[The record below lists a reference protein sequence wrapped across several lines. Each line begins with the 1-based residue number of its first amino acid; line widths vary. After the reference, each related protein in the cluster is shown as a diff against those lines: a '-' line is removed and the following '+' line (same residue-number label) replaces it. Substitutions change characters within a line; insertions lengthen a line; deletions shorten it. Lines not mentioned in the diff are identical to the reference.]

1 MIVRPY
7 RNVYPRLGARVFL
20 AETAAVIGDV
30 VLGDDVSIWYS
41 AVVRGDC
48 CSVRIGAR
56 SNVQDNA
63 TIHVTNGT
71 GPTTIEEEVTIGHNA
86 VVHACT
92 VRKGALIG
100 MNATV
105 LDDAEVGESALV
117 AAGAVVLAGTK
128 IPPRTLWAGSPA
140 KQKRELRP
148 DEVEGLA
155 QYWKNYLEY
164 KVDYLAQDAASGR
177 TPRASDAAPPDTA
190 SAGGP

>member
-7 RNVYPRLGARVFL
+7 KGAYPKLGERVYL

-48 CSVRIGAR
+48 QSIRIGAR
-56 SNVQDNA
+56 SNVQDNV

-71 GPTTIEEEVTIGHNA
+71 GPTTLEEEVTVGHNA
-86 VVHACT
+86 VLHACT
-92 VRKGALIG
+92 VRRGALVG
-100 MNATV
+100 MHSTV
-105 LDDAEVGESALV
+105 LDGAQVGASALV
-117 AAGAVVLAGTK
+117 AAGATVLAGTI

-140 KQKRELRP
+140 RFKRDLTPE
-148 DEVEGLA
+148 EVEGLT

-164 KVDYLAQDAASGR
+164 KLEYLALDAANAR
-177 TPRASDAAPPDTA
+177 PHDAGVI
-190 SAGGP
+190 AGGP